1 MPKKILIY
9 TDLDGTLLDRDS
21 YSPAAALA
29 AVKLAISKNVPIIFC
44 SSKTRAEQL
53 VHRKE
58 LGITDPFI
66 VEDGGAIF
74 FEEAYFANEAQ
85 SEAMSDGLR
94 AIKLGADYETIRSAI
109 EAIRAE
115 TALDFKGYADLT
127 VEQVAEVTGL
137 SLKAASLAR
146 MREFEETIVTP
157 MSTEDADLLREKL
170 RSRDL
175 QLSRGGRFYAVTG
188 ETDKG
193 MAVRKLTELFRSKL
207 GDVTTVGIGDS
218 ANDLPMLAAVE
229 QPILVQKSDGIWEEN
244 TLPNLRR
251 VAGIGP
257 SGWSEFVTEL
267 LGD

>member
-1 MPKKILIY
+1 
-9 TDLDGTLLDRDS
+9 
-21 YSPAAALA
+21 
-29 AVKLAISKNVPIIFC
+29 
-44 SSKTRAEQL
+44 
-53 VHRKE
+53 
-58 LGITDPFI
+58 
-66 VEDGGAIF
+66 
-74 FEEAYFANEAQ
+74 
-85 SEAMSDGLR
+85 
-94 AIKLGADYETIRSAI
+94 
-109 EAIRAE
+109 
-115 TALDFKGYADLT
+115 
-127 VEQVAEVTGL
+127 
-137 SLKAASLAR
+137 

-170 RSRDL
+170 KSHDL